1 MVDVKGANMEKITED
16 DLNKVTGGAYAEVVD
31 GSALFDDSDGPI
43 IYIIT
48 PSDDARP
55 YL

>member
-31 GSALFDDSDGPI
+31 GDSDGPI
-43 IYIIT
+43 TYIVI
-48 PSDDARP
+48 PPED
-55 YL
+55 